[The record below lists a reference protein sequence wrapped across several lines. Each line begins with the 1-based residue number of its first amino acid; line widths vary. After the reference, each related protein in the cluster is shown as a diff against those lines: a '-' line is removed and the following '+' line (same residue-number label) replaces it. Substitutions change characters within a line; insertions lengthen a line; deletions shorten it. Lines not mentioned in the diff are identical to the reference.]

1 MTAPHAACALSTTE
15 PPTCLLCAA
24 QELRR
29 ILHEH
34 VGGSAAPWLR
44 WLLRFGL
51 LFSGDAYATTAR
63 RLRWLAADL
72 GRGFACELSQE
83 PECVPRSSCP
93 LHPEAPCSVGIR

>member
-1 MTAPHAACALSTTE
+1 V
-15 PPTCLLCAA
+15 

-72 GRGFACELSQE
+72 GRGFACELSRE
-83 PECVPRSSCP
+83 PECVPLARTALKLPAAP
-93 LHPEAPCSVGIR
+93 LSTLQC